1 MARAL
6 GELLLGGDTIDNEAG
21 DVNNDGNVNIADVTI
36 LIDMLLS
43 VN

>member
-6 GELLLGGDTIDNEAG
+6 RDLLLGGDTIDNQAA